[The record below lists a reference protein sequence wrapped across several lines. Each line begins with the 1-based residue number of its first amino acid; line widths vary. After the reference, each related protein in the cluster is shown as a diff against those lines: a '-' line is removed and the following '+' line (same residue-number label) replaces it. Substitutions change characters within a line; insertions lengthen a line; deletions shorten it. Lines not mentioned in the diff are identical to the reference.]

1 MADNLRAGVI
11 GLGKI
16 GGGIAASLVR
26 SGRIPVVYDVVE
38 DAYKNHEGV
47 PEQLKSA
54 AEVARNSDVIM
65 IAVFNAQQAKSVI
78 ADEGGILEGAHSGL
92 VVVLTSTVT
101 VDEAIELSDICKE
114 AGVDFLD
121 CGVSP
126 GSLAAVNGLCAIVG
140 GDEEVVEYA
149 RPVIADWSAAIIHCG
164 KTGAGMAAKVAR
176 NATTFGVWRVVQE
189 STRMAMAAG
198 IHPSKYLE
206 MVKTLDKTEDLFYNF
221 LEKCAQSE
229 DGKLPEFMRGV

>member
-26 SGRIPVVYDVVE
+26 SGRIPAVYDVVE

-101 VDEAIELSDICKE
+101 VD
-114 AGVDFLD
+114 
-121 CGVSP
+121 
-126 GSLAAVNGLCAIVG
+126 
-140 GDEEVVEYA
+140 
-149 RPVIADWSAAIIHCG
+149 
-164 KTGAGMAAKVAR
+164 
-176 NATTFGVWRVVQE
+176 
-189 STRMAMAAG
+189 
-198 IHPSKYLE
+198 
-206 MVKTLDKTEDLFYNF
+206 
-221 LEKCAQSE
+221 
-229 DGKLPEFMRGV
+229 